1 MRAVRASVSLVLMFA
16 LIGVASSAAYGQ
28 GRPARHKRAHRVPC
42 ALPGGAKLVAR
53 DAQGAIISV
62 ATNYT
67 DSSGNEVHRQYK
79 YCLRRHGGYSTFA
92 EDYNT
97 NGGLGDLVTV
107 DALKL
112 SGIYFAFGTVIIT
125 SGGRYNAQPEI
136 TANVLKLSTGRTKG
150 AGVNGGI
157 RSFILS
163 SSGIGAWQVAM
174 FCSAGEPG
182 ACGWQIQALDANT
195 GWQSVLDTTPLSQNP
210 NTPDPF
216 AGPHLY
222 QCIAGCPR
230 PKQTIAI
237 WTNAGAERSA
247 PVQ

>member
-1 MRAVRASVSLVLMFA
+1 MRVVRGIALFVVVLTVAGATSAV
-16 LIGVASSAAYGQ
+16 AYGGGKQ
-28 GRPARHKRAHRVPC
+28 HTRRPRPHIPC
-42 ALPGGAKLVAR
+42 AVPRGAKLVAR

-62 ATNYT
+62 PASYT

-79 YCLRRHGGYSTFA
+79 YCLRRHGGYTTFA
-92 EDYNT
+92 ENYNT

-136 TANVLKLSTGRTKG
+136 TANVLNLSTGRTKG

-216 AGPHLY
+216 AGPQLY
-222 QCIAGCPR
+222 TCAAGCTP
-230 PKQTIAI
+230 P
-237 WTNAGAERSA
+237 GATVVWWQRDGAWHSGAA
-247 PVQ
+247 P